1 MGIRIVFM
9 GTPDFA
15 VPALQKLDEQFL
27 VIGVVT
33 QPDRPAGRGR
43 KLVPSPVKESADKLD
58 LEIFQPEDINS
69 KEALAKLREW
79 DPDLIC
85 VAAFG
90 QILSKDLLDLPP
102 AGCLNVHASLLPRW
116 RGASPINAA
125 ILTGDQWSGVT
136 IMKMSPGLD
145 DGPIITQEKVKI
157 GPQETAGSLF
167 TKLAELG
174 GELLVRTIRP
184 YLEGEI
190 TPQPQDDSLAT
201 YASLLDKK
209 TGEMDFQLSAQ
220 ELALKVR
227 AFSPWPG
234 TYTYWQ
240 GTRLL
245 IHKARAKNVTSPGV
259 GVFCKYEGSPAI
271 GTADG
276 VLILSELQVAG
287 KSRMSGKDFLNGTP
301 TWGKSGAKSSEE

>member
-1 MGIRIVFM
+1 M

-15 VPALQKLDEQFL
+15 VPALQKLAEQFS
-27 VIGVVT
+27 VIGVIT
-33 QPDRPAGRGR
+33 QPDRPAGRGK
-43 KLVPSPVKESADKLD
+43 KLVSSPVKEAAEILD

-69 KEALAKLREW
+69 EKALTQLQEW

-90 QILSKDLLDLPP
+90 QILSTEVLDLPP

-136 IMKMSPGLD
+136 IMKMGPGLD
-145 DGPIITQEKVKI
+145 DGPIISQEKVSI

-167 TKLAELG
+167 IKLAELG
-174 GELLVRTIRP
+174 GELLVRTIPP

-190 TPQPQDDSLAT
+190 TPQPQDDSQAT
-201 YASLLDKK
+201 YASMLAKK
-209 TGEMDFQLSAQ
+209 AGEMDFQLSAQ
-220 ELALKVR
+220 ELDRKVR

-245 IHKARAKNVTSPGV
+245 IHKARVKNVTSPGV

-271 GTADG
+271 GTGDG
-276 VLILSELQVAG
+276 VLILNELQVAG
-287 KSRMSGKDFLNGTP
+287 KSRMSGKEFLNGTP
-301 TWGKSGAKSSEE
+301 TWGITGAMSSEE

>member
-15 VPALQKLDEQFL
+15 VPTLQKLAEQFSVL
-27 VIGVVT
+27 GVVT

-43 KLVPSPVKESADKLD
+43 KLVPSPVKEAAEILD

-69 KEALAKLREW
+69 EEALTQLREW

-90 QILSKDLLDLPP
+90 QILSNEVLDLPP

-125 ILTGDQWSGVT
+125 ILAGDQWSGVT
-136 IMKMSPGLD
+136 IMKMGPGLD
-145 DGPIITQEKVKI
+145 DGPIISQEKVKI
-157 GPQETAGSLF
+157 GAQETAGSLF

-174 GELLVRTIRP
+174 GELLVRTIP
-184 YLEGEI
+184 PFLEGKI
-190 TPQPQDDSLAT
+190 TPQPQDDRQAT
-201 YASLLDKK
+201 YASMLAKK
-209 TGEMDFQLSAQ
+209 AGEMDFQLSAQ
-220 ELALKVR
+220 ELARKVR

-234 TYTYWQ
+234 TFTHWQ

-245 IHKARAKNVTSPGV
+245 IHKAKAKNVTSPGV

-271 GTADG
+271 GTGDG
-276 VLILSELQVAG
+276 VLILNELQVAG

-301 TWGKSGAKSSEE
+301 TWGITGAMSSEE

>member
-1 MGIRIVFM
+1 M

-15 VPALQKLDEQFL
+15 IPALQKLAEQFS

-43 KLVPSPVKESADKLD
+43 KLVPSPVKESAEQLS
-58 LEIFQPEDINS
+58 LEIFQPEDVNVEES
-69 KEALAKLREW
+69 LARLREW

-90 QILSKDLLDLPP
+90 QILPKEVLDLPR

-125 ILTGDQWSGVT
+125 ILAGDQWSGVT
-136 IMKMSPGLD
+136 IMKMGPGLD
-145 DGPIITQEKVKI
+145 DGPIISQEKMKI
-157 GPQETAGSLF
+157 GHQETAGSLF
-167 TKLAELG
+167 TRLAELG
-174 GELLVRTIRP
+174 GELLVRTIPP
-184 YLEGEI
+184 YLEGKI
-190 TPQPQDDSLAT
+190 TPQSQDDSQAT
-201 YASLLDKK
+201 YANLLDKK
-209 TGEMDFQLSAQ
+209 AGEMDFKLSAQ
-220 ELALKVR
+220 ELARKVR

-259 GVFCKYEGSPAI
+259 GVFCKVEGSPAI
-271 GTADG
+271 GTGDG
-276 VLILSELQVAG
+276 VLILSELQVGG

-301 TWGKSGAKSSEE
+301 TWEKSRTMSSEE